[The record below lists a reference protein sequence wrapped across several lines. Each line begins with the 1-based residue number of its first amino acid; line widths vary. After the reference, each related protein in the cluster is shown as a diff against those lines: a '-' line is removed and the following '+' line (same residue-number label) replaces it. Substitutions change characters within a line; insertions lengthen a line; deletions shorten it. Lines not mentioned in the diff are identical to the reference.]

1 MKGRINRTGNDWGCL
16 PVVRERALETATG
29 GCFHPYRNIPSM
41 RSLATQGISFG
52 VIAWGNPAAVVR
64 PSDKWLI

>member
-41 RSLATQGISFG
+41 RSVATQGIPFG
-52 VIAWGNPAAVVR
+52 VIA
-64 PSDKWLI
+64 